1 MDEVADEAGV
11 ETDVENSRLVQL
23 RAEIERLPT
32 EHKQVVMMHYLDETS
47 VNDIAALLSITPKA
61 VEGRLYQARKTLKK
75 RMDDPS
81 SWKLLTRAIL
91 L

>member
-1 MDEVADEAGV
+1 
-11 ETDVENSRLVQL
+11 
-23 RAEIERLPT
+23 
-32 EHKQVVMMHYLDETS
+32 MMHYLDETS